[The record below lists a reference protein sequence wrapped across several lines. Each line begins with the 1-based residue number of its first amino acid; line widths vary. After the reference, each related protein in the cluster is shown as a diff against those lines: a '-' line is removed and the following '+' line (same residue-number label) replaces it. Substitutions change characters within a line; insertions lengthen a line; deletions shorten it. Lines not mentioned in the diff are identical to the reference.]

1 MRNRPEVTLHE
12 QKRWEEYSREKQV
25 SEELEAM
32 ENASGGKDK
41 KQDSDI
47 VLSETVNIAADLFVL
62 DKKAK

>member
-1 MRNRPEVTLHE
+1 
-12 QKRWEEYSREKQV
+12 
-25 SEELEAM
+25 M